1 MRQIKYLL
9 SFLILVFNC
18 GSSLADPTFF
28 NWHGITVDTD
38 YKKAERI
45 VIKQCDSMY
54 VEDGRINGEDCGR
67 HPEFG
72 VNTSAVAFSYRGFFT
87 KKITGL
93 TVTTGP
99 LGPSPAMQ
107 IVENSDGTLD
117 ERIKKSFD
125 RPTLINVNQ
134 YNGIIKKS
142 IDEFFHIW
150 RLMNKNPFYEED
162 GEQSCGSTYDEAIQ
176 KVTNYNCGTTYKMLA
191 DPKKTLW
198 MTNQCWISCGT
209 MIMYSKSK

>member
-28 NWHGITVDTD
+28 NWHGITINTD

-45 VIKQCDSMY
+45 VIKQCDRMY
-54 VEDGRINGEDCGR
+54 VEDKNINGEDCGI

-99 LGPSPAMQ
+99 LGLPPVFQ
-107 IVENSDGTLD
+107 VLD
-117 ERIKKSFD
+117 KAEGNLDDKIKKSLDAPVFS
-125 RPTLINVNQ
+125 NVNQ

-142 IDEFFHIW
+142 IDEFFHIR

-162 GEQSCGSTYDEAIQ
+162 GEQSCGSTYEEAIQ
-176 KVTNYNCGTTYKMLA
+176 KFTKEMCGTTYKMLA
-191 DPKKTLW
+191 DPQKTLW
-198 MTNQCWISCGT
+198 MTSQCWLTCGT
-209 MIMYSKSK
+209 MLLYSQY